1 MKTTDDFFDIIDEYM
16 GRIQWFYNK
25 FADKKP
31 VMELSL
37 PSFKIYAYPYTE
49 YLKTLSERSQK
60 MLKKQYEKGITTNE
74 MVVFVRDNEEKVLKS
89 YSFPIEEM
97 GFAEEI
103 IIDPSN

>member
-16 GRIQWFYNK
+16 WHIQLFYKK

-31 VMELSL
+31 VMEVSL
-37 PSFKIYAYPYTE
+37 PYGKIYAYPYTE

-60 MLKKQYEKGITTNE
+60 MLEKEYKEAIKNNK

-89 YSFPIEEM
+89 HSFTIEE
-97 GFAEEI
+97 
-103 IIDPSN
+103 IDYVEHDIFNFQ